1 MSGDEQRTPSPVATS
16 DSVRSAASA
25 EASSPGGEPRAP
37 SPAANGGVPA
47 DLDEIKRKARERE
60 EETARFL
67 AMQAKVEEDL
77 AEATATTASQTP
89 ASSAE
94 ADARSVFVTNV
105 DFSTTPEELQAHF
118 RACGTINRIT
128 ILVDRNTGRPRGH
141 AYVEFADP
149 AHVANAMALNDS
161 LFRNRIIKVA
171 PKRTNVPAHIR
182 GGFRGRGGAYR
193 GGFRGRGAPRGARHG
208 HFAPY

>member
-1 MSGDEQRTPSPVATS
+1 MSGDETTPSAGS
-16 DSVRSAASA
+16 ASNSSVGSA
-25 EASSPGGEPRAP
+25 RAA
-37 SPAANGGVPA
+37 SPAANGGAAP
-47 DLDEIKRKARERE
+47 DLDEIKRRARERE

-67 AMQAKVEEDL
+67 ALQAKAEEDL
-77 AEATATTASQTP
+77 AEATPASTGAAP
-89 ASSAE
+89 PSSAE

-105 DFSTTPEELQAHF
+105 DFSTTPEELQGHF

-128 ILVDRNTGRPRGH
+128 ILVDRHTGRPRGH

-171 PKRTNVPAHIR
+171 PKRTNVPAHMR
-182 GGFRGRGGAYR
+182 GGFRGGR
-193 GGFRGRGAPRGARHG
+193 GGFRGGRGRGAPRGARHG